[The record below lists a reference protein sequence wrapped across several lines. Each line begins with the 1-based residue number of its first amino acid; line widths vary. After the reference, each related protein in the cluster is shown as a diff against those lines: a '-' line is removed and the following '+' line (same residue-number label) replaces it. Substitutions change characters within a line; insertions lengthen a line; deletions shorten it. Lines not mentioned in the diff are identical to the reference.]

1 MATPVGFPV
10 FRGCFPAKGR
20 QSACD
25 SRLAREVEN
34 VSTPGLCGESGRSTR
49 AEGPACAGA
58 RRHEGRTHTGCPV
71 PPGLIRPHP
80 PQLLPRPFHREVNR
94 GMERGLLSS
103 ATQQEVFSTD
113 EHHPSDS
120 EARTPPAH
128 APTHLQTPPLRSAPP
143 RSDVAGPVTSRL
155 WDEHLVRGAPGSPRP
170 SHRGTTW

>member
-1 MATPVGFPV
+1 MTAVW
-10 FRGCFPAKGR
+10 PAKLKM
-20 QSACD
+20 
-25 SRLAREVEN
+25 LALQAFAEKAGGAPEQRDQPVRRDQHVRE
-34 VSTPGLCGESGRSTR
+34 P
-49 AEGPACAGA
+49 AGA
-58 RRHEGRTHTGCPV
+58 RGARTPGARF